1 MPNNLPV
8 KDANNLTQTLKTT
21 EVAGL
26 HTPHH
31 HVDSLPAL
39 PPGSAVIGRVGLQVA
54 GVDLAPANPLPVT
67 GGLTDAQLRAAPLA
81 ISGNVGISG
90 PVAIAGTVATT
101 GTLTDAQLRAS
112 PVPVSVSG
120 GAGLTNS
127 ELRASP
133 VPVSGMLAVT
143 GALTDAQLRAAAI
156 PVSGTVGISGTVPVS
171 GPATDAQMRASPLPV
186 SGTVAATGPLT
197 DAQLRASPP
206 AFEPVMSAGGHVA
219 LATAAAGANF
229 TPFAAQVCAQLTIC
243 NDTGVTIEI
252 RQGGAGVA
260 IPVFDRT
267 YFTLFGLTN
276 ASQIEARRA
285 DQAGT
290 SVTVKARW
298 EA

>member
-8 KDANNLTQTLKTT
+8 KDANNLTQTLRTT

-39 PPGSAVIGRVGLQVA
+39 PPGTAVIGRVGLQVA
-54 GVDLAPANPLPVT
+54 GADLAPGNPLPVA
-67 GGLTDAQLRAAPLA
+67 GG
-81 ISGNVGISG
+81 
-90 PVAIAGTVATT
+90 
-101 GTLTDAQLRAS
+101 LTDAQLRAS
-112 PVPVSVSG
+112 PVPVAISG
-120 GAGLTNS
+120 GAGLTNT
-127 ELRASP
+127 ELRAAP
-133 VPVSGMLAVT
+133 VPVAGTLAVT
-143 GALTDAQLRAAAI
+143 GPLTDSQLRNS
-156 PVSGTVGISGTVPVS
+156 PVPIAGTIGVSGTVPVS
-171 GPATDAQMRASPLPV
+171 GPATDAQLRASPLPV
-186 SGTVAATGPLT
+186 SGTITATGPLT
-197 DAQLRASPP
+197 DSQLRASPP
-206 AFEPVMSAGGHVA
+206 AVEPVMNAGGNIA

-229 TPFAAQVCAQLTIC
+229 TAFVAQACHQLTIC
-243 NDTGVTIEI
+243 NDTGTTIEV

-267 YFTLFGLTN
+267 YFTLFGLAN

-298 EA
+298 ES

>member
-67 GGLTDAQLRAAPLA
+67 GGLTDTQLRAAPVSV
-81 ISGNVGISG
+81 SGNVGISG
-90 PVAIAGTVATT
+90 PVSVSGTVTAT
-101 GTLTDAQLRAS
+101 GPVTDAQLRAS
-112 PVPVSVSG
+112 PVPVSISG
-120 GAGLTNS
+120 GTGLTNS
-127 ELRASP
+127 ELRATP
-133 VPVSGMLAVT
+133 VPVSGTLAVT
-143 GALTDAQLRAAAI
+143 GALTDAQLRAA
-156 PVSGTVGISGTVPVS
+156 PLQVT
-171 GPATDAQMRASPLPV
+171 GPATDAQLRASPLPV

-206 AFEPVMSAGGHVA
+206 AFEPVMSAGGHLA
-219 LATAAAGANF
+219 LATAATGANF
-229 TPFAAQVCAQLTIC
+229 VAFAAQACAQLTIC

-260 IPVFDRT
+260 IPVFART
-267 YFTLFGLTN
+267 YFPLFGLTN

-290 SVTVKARW
+290 TVTVKARW
-298 EA
+298 ES